1 MRGNEFLD
9 KMELIDLAYVEAAD
23 AKPKGKKNIWVK
35 LGAMAACLCLVIGGF
50 AAYQAG
56 IFKPLAGTE
65 ENDTDTESAAYGFY
79 LNGNHTVLYFPISFE
94 ERRQYELVPDDA
106 VGLSKNN
113 IYKITEADLGDLM
126 GIVTDCGYEALNG
139 CNVYHFAKYPAK
151 DSICIVDTPSGYAF
165 YVGSWLNVGNEIGA
179 SSDVLLSAYD
189 LPASLEKMEL
199 LTPDFGHITDIKDAA
214 IIESIFNIL
223 SGKTNS
229 GQEANERRFAQ
240 AWYDAYGNDD
250 VYYSEA
256 YGHCMYRENPSDEE
270 PITYTDNEGNT
281 VVQNS
286 AHNTSVYD
294 KAHELWSKGERVI
307 KITTVKGYRLTIDY
321 FPSICTFICG
331 DGYYELSSDET
342 EAMNLLL
349 QITD

>member
-151 DSICIVDTPSGYAF
+151 DSICIVDTPSGYAI
-165 YVGSWLNVGNEIGA
+165 YVGSWLNV
-179 SSDVLLSAYD
+179 
-189 LPASLEKMEL
+189 
-199 LTPDFGHITDIKDAA
+199 
-214 IIESIFNIL
+214 
-223 SGKTNS
+223 
-229 GQEANERRFAQ
+229 
-240 AWYDAYGNDD
+240 
-250 VYYSEA
+250 
-256 YGHCMYRENPSDEE
+256 
-270 PITYTDNEGNT
+270 
-281 VVQNS
+281 
-286 AHNTSVYD
+286 
-294 KAHELWSKGERVI
+294 
-307 KITTVKGYRLTIDY
+307 
-321 FPSICTFICG
+321 
-331 DGYYELSSDET
+331 
-342 EAMNLLL
+342 
-349 QITD
+349 